1 MNIDWM
7 LLTYLII
14 GFFAIVGFFRGWWKE
29 AVTMLVLAGLVM
41 LLRRPEWAQTV
52 IDVVNT
58 IIATIWELVVRVFS
72 VTPTQGPFQ
81 LDATSA
87 GTWIM
92 ILILLLGS
100 AALFS
105 RLVLPGSNTRKK
117 GKFYTVNPMG
127 RILGV
132 LLGALNGFLTLSL
145 VREYLDGRALPGNAP
160 SDASVAVAGTS
171 SFGTASP
178 TLSIQAVN
186 LPSFTIL
193 DSFIPWLIIGV
204 GLILLFA
211 VLKSRVAII
220 TSPTGQGKKL
230 EYIPPY
236 GYTSFAK
243 RAPPPPNVQQPVKV
257 EVTNI
262 G

>member
-72 VTPTQGPFQ
+72 LTPTQGPFQ

-87 GTWIM
+87 GTWIL
-92 ILILLLGS
+92 ILILLLGL

-105 RLVLPGSNTRKK
+105 RLVLPGSNTRKM

-127 RILGV
+127 RILGI
-132 LLGALNGFLTLSL
+132 LMGALNGFLIISL
-145 VREYLDGRALPGNAP
+145 VREYLDGRALPGNTP
-160 SDASVAVAGTS
+160 SEAGVAMAGTS
-171 SFGTASP
+171 SFGAASP
-178 TLSIQAVN
+178 TLSVQAVN
-186 LPSFTIL
+186 LPGFTIL
-193 DSFIPWLIIGV
+193 DSYIPWLIVGV
-204 GLILLFA
+204 GALLLFA

-220 TSPTGQGKKL
+220 TGDKGQGKKI
-230 EYIPPY
+230 EYTPPY
-236 GYTSFAK
+236 GYTSIAK
-243 RAPPPPNVQQPVKV
+243 QPAPPKDKQAPVKV
-257 EVTNI
+257 QVMNQ
-262 G
+262 